1 VLRFT
6 VSGVYSLNAS
16 TSVDSEALN
25 VGTGNFP
32 QLTIDCIDCS
42 RPAPSRAEGRG
53 LSQAPQVLSLL
64 AFLALLVQ
72 KYKYCRPAPSR
83 AESLGGLLQAPQ
95 VSTSFTSTK
104 VQIMTPEALPD
115 RAVAD
120 KPGWHVREDAHRY
133 YGNLVLLVQKDLLYQ
148 YKSTNTDT

>member
-16 TSVDSEALN
+16 SFVDSEALN

-72 KYKYCRPAPSR
+72 KYKYCTPAPSRAEGRGLSQAPQVLSFLAFLALLVHKYKYCRPAPSR

-95 VSTSFTSTK
+95 VF
-104 VQIMTPEALPD
+104 
-115 RAVAD
+115 
-120 KPGWHVREDAHRY
+120 Y
-133 YGNLVLLVQKDLLYQ
+133 
-148 YKSTNTDT
+148 